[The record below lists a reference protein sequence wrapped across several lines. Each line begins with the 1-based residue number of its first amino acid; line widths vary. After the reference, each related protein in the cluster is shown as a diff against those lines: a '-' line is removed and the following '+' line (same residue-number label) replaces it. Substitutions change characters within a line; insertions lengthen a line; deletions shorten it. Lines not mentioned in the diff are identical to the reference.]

1 MEQTIILRKSFK
13 VTILS
18 VFEGVVTSYWY
29 RRDQAID
36 FIVKYSDVDPDFIS
50 GIVQARTRYGYE
62 VVYFKSK

>member
-1 MEQTIILRKSFK
+1 MEQTTILRKSFK

-36 FIVKYSDVDPDFIS
+36 FIVKYSDDPDFIS

-62 VVYFKSK
+62 VVYFKSR

>member
-1 MEQTIILRKSFK
+1 MEQAIILRKSFK

-36 FIVKYSDVDPDFIS
+36 FLVKYSDDPDFIS

-62 VVYFKSK
+62 VVYFKSR